1 MAVRFRT
8 STMNPLRSLCLLS
21 LIALVGC
28 ASTSESKKFFHQNRG
43 ISVETQYRL
52 NNVQGLNPLQIKA
65 EEESR
70 WRIVEPSVRSYE
82 SSFHSCFKTV
92 CTLAAEEKNV
102 APLYDYA
109 DVLRAQD
116 RALHALGEQNGLTL
130 ISEVKLPTGE
140 SMPIPDY
147 VQHTAHEAAS
157 IIKKDTDNELS
168 NSETSHHLSN
178 IFWNLA
184 LIGRALR

>member
-1 MAVRFRT
+1 
-8 STMNPLRSLCLLS
+8 MNPLRSLCLLS

-65 EEESR
+65 EEEAR

-82 SSFHSCFKTV
+82 ASFHSCFKTV

-109 DVLRAQD
+109 DVLRSQE
-116 RALHALGEQNGLTL
+116 RTIKALGDQNGLTV
-130 ISEVKLPTGE
+130 SPEVKLPTGAA
-140 SMPIPDY
+140 MPIPDY
-147 VQHTAHEAAS
+147 VQHVAREAAPV
-157 IIKKDTDNELS
+157 IKSDTDHELQNE
-168 NSETSHHLSN
+168 ETGHFFSSLGY
-178 IFWNLA
+178 L
-184 LIGRALR
+184 LGRISAVALR